1 MIHPILFSSLIP
13 PPSSLLFCPCSFK
26 FAASF
31 FGFMRIRPARRINGA
46 LSLPGDKAISHR
58 AAIISALAR
67 GSSNIENFSTGDDC
81 AATLACLTDLGVDVE
96 FEAGGVRIEGV
107 GLEGLRAPSLELDCR
122 NSGSTMRMLS
132 GVLAGQN
139 FESTLTGDESLQARP
154 MRRIIEPLKLMGA
167 RVASRDGYCAPLHIT
182 GRVPLKAVS
191 YEMPV
196 ASAQVKS
203 CILLAGLY
211 AKGQTHVIEAR
222 GRTRDHTERMLRWY
236 GAKVTV
242 GSSKDEHS
250 PSNTITIEPS
260 LQLKGRDFRIPGDI
274 SSAAFFIAAACLLPG
289 SKFCVYGVGLN
300 PTRTQFLST
309 LRSLGADVRAE
320 TSIDSRGRWMELDEP
335 CGNVMVRGGAGLAPV
350 KQHESNI
357 VRGALIPQLIDELP
371 MLAVLGTQVMG
382 GFSIRDAAELRL
394 KETDRIAA
402 TAENLRAMGVE
413 VEEHEDGLT
422 IPKRTH
428 LRGAKLRA
436 HNDHRIAMAFSVAA
450 LLAEGDS
457 EIEGAECVSVSFP
470 EFYTLL
476 ESVVER

>member
-1 MIHPILFSSLIP
+1 
-13 PPSSLLFCPCSFK
+13 
-26 FAASF
+26 
-31 FGFMRIRPARRINGA
+31 MRIRPAHRINGA

-67 GSSNIENFSTGDDC
+67 GTSHIENFSTGDDC
-81 AATLACLTDLGVDVE
+81 AATVSCLRDLGVSVE
-96 FEAGGVRIEGV
+96 FEAGGLRIEGV
-107 GLEGLRAPSLELDCR
+107 GLEGLRAPRSKLDCR
-122 NSGSTMRMLS
+122 NSGSTIRMLS

-154 MRRIIEPLKLMGA
+154 MRRIIEPLQLMGA
-167 RVASRDGYCAPLHIT
+167 RVASREGYSAPLHIT

-222 GRTRDHTERMLRWY
+222 ARTRDHTERMLRWY
-236 GAKVTV
+236 GASVTV
-242 GSSKDEHS
+242 GASQDEHAL
-250 PSNTITIEPS
+250 SNTITIEPP
-260 LQLKGRDFRIPGDI
+260 LQLRGRDFRIPGDI

-289 SKFCVYGVGLN
+289 SKFSVLGVGLN

-320 TSIDSRGRWMELDEP
+320 TSVDSRGRWMELDEP
-335 CGNVMVRGGAGLAPV
+335 CGIITVRGGAGLAPI
-350 KQHESNI
+350 KQHESNV

-382 GFSIRDAAELRL
+382 GFSIRDAGELRL

-422 IPKRTH
+422 IRKRTH
-428 LRGAKLRA
+428 LSGAKLKT

>member
-1 MIHPILFSSLIP
+1 
-13 PPSSLLFCPCSFK
+13 
-26 FAASF
+26 
-31 FGFMRIRPARRINGA
+31 MRVQPARRILGT

-58 AAIISALAR
+58 AAIIGALAR
-67 GSSNIENFSTGDDC
+67 GASHIENFSTGDDC
-81 AATLACLTDLGVDVE
+81 ASTLACLRDLGVSAE
-96 FEAGGVRIEGV
+96 FEAGGLRIEGV
-107 GLEGLRAPSLELDCR
+107 GLEGLRAPRSLLDCR

-139 FESTLTGDESLQARP
+139 FESTLTGDASLRTRP
-154 MRRIIEPLKLMGA
+154 MRRIIEPLEMMGA
-167 RVASRDGYCAPLHIT
+167 RVASREGYSAPLHIT
-182 GRVPLKAVS
+182 GRVPLKSVT

-211 AKGQTHVIEAR
+211 AKGATHVIEAR
-222 GRTRDHTERMLRWY
+222 ARTRDHTERMLRWY
-236 GAKVTV
+236 GASITV
-242 GSSKDEHS
+242 SASKDDKAS
-250 PSNTITIEPS
+250 SNTISLEPPQ
-260 LQLKGRDFRIPGDI
+260 QLKARDFRIPGDI

-289 SKFCVYGVGLN
+289 SKFRVYGVGLN
-300 PTRTQFLST
+300 PTRTQFLTT

-320 TSIDSRGRWMELDEP
+320 TSVDSRGRWMELDEP
-335 CGNVMVRGGAGLAPV
+335 YGNIIVSGGAGLAPV

-382 GFSIRDAAELRL
+382 GFSIRDATELRL

-422 IPKRTH
+422 IQKRTH
-428 LRGAKLRA
+428 LRGAKLKA

-457 EIEGAECVSVSFP
+457 EIEGAESVAVSFP